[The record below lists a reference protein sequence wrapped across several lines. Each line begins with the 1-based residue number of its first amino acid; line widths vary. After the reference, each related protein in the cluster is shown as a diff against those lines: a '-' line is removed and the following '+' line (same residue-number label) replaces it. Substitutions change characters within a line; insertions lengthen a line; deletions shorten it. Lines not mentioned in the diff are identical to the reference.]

1 MCSLGIPPHQEA
13 HPLDGVHLQLVEVPE
28 VLHGTLDKLR
38 GDPLFRDVFGNGLDV
53 LTLDPPHRPAR
64 VDDSERLVVE
74 AHVGHDHPRRERL
87 PHLVPLPEHQLHPE
101 VRVDVLPAPLRAT
114 SPGNLPGGFTKPR
127 DDRFLALA
135 VVPHT
140 EVDAEHRLQPL
151 LERHGKR
158 VAGERAVRH
167 VAGNGVLATA
177 CWTAETDQD
186 LFAHR
191 VESLRNTNFLW
202 RSIAARQPVPPP
214 RPSASTSHASIPC
227 LAIVYTT

>member
-101 VRVDVLPAPLRAT
+101 VRVDVLPAPLRAKRL
-114 SPGNLPGGFTKPR
+114 GNLP
-127 DDRFLALA
+127 DR
-135 VVPHT
+135 
-140 EVDAEHRLQPL
+140 
-151 LERHGKR
+151 
-158 VAGERAVRH
+158 
-167 VAGNGVLATA
+167 
-177 CWTAETDQD
+177 QD
-186 LFAHR
+186 KSGS
-191 VESLRNTNFLW
+191 VC
-202 RSIAARQPVPPP
+202 
-214 RPSASTSHASIPC
+214 TSE
-227 LAIVYTT
+227 YTTLVLIMLLLLTIILLVTAASSMDAQD